1 METACSFLQEAPT
14 GHGKISLGNREQT
27 APEAPQTLRKETSE
41 QRSWAGLDGQI
52 GFSLDLIFL
61 IHCHSHNYVP
71 RF

>member
-1 METACSFLQEAPT
+1 MKPACSFLQEALT

-27 APEAPQTLRKETSE
+27 SPEAAQTVQKDTSE

-52 GFSLDLIFL
+52 GFSLDLIFV

-71 RF
+71 CF